1 MIHPN
6 CIKKKKKFLKSG
18 YWTSSSWSQALCWRI
33 LDHRYSSTA
42 RQSDAPQI
50 FCISRDHNQMTHEGA
65 MQAFSIFH
73 KNLLVCT
80 LNKRMNNGFQFRS
93 SYMVHKPDQQLKS
106 SREKLTS
113 CTLLGTNM
121 LKWVRKKKNKH
132 KLLFYCSIV
141 VVFAFFNST
150 YIRHLFAEDALTNV
164 KKIKKVSL

>member
-1 MIHPN
+1 
-6 CIKKKKKFLKSG
+6 
-18 YWTSSSWSQALCWRI
+18 
-33 LDHRYSSTA
+33 
-42 RQSDAPQI
+42 
-50 FCISRDHNQMTHEGA
+50 

-121 LKWVRKKKNKH
+121 LKWVRKKKQTQIII
-132 KLLFYCSIV
+132 LLQHSSSVCIF
-141 VVFAFFNST
+141 
-150 YIRHLFAEDALTNV
+150 
-164 KKIKKVSL
+164 